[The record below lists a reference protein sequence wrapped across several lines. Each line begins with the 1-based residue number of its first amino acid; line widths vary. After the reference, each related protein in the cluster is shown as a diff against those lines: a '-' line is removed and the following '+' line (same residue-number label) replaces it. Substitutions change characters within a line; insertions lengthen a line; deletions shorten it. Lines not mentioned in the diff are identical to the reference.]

1 MLSVHSALT
10 MDKNSEM
17 LNKTQRFIDPYK
29 ILFYSSISLRITY
42 WYAYYDITV
51 TEINIVYR

>member
-17 LNKTQRFIDPYK
+17 LNKTQRFIKTPIK
-29 ILFYSSISLRITY
+29 FYCIVVLVYESLIGMC
-42 WYAYYDITV
+42 IM
-51 TEINIVYR
+51 IPQ